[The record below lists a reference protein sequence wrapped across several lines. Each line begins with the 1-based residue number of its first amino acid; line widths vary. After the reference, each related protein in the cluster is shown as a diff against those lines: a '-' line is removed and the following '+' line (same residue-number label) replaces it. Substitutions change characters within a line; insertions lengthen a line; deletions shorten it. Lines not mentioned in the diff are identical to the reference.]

1 MCISVSQAIVAISP
15 FSRFVDVDPLYMS
28 IDPGAHRRD
37 VSVNVRVIRT
47 FIEYGITNEKSRT
60 HGYYYRERY
69 NDYYLVLEPRCG
81 TVRAGQC
88 VFCEPFALMTW
99 LPVCLVLIP
108 VYRLTSIILGILGHY
123 LPRENGCSS
132 SM

>member
-60 HGYYYRERY
+60 YGYYYRERY

-88 VFCEPFALMTW
+88 VFCEPFALMAW
-99 LPVCLVLIP
+99 LPVCAVFVP
-108 VYRLTSIILGILGHY
+108 V
-123 LPRENGCSS
+123 
-132 SM
+132 